1 MNRSPYPTMRDR
13 FDLRAYFVVGPD
25 DTKGRPV
32 ADVVAAAL
40 RGGATFIQLRAKHA
54 DARELTAIAE
64 AIADVIAQAGKADT
78 VAFVI
83 DDRVDAAWQCREL
96 GIKVDGVHIG
106 QDDMAPEQARALL
119 GPDAI
124 IGLSAETLPHI
135 EAANALPDGTIDYIG
150 AGPLHYTATKPD
162 AAAVEADGTKHA
174 LGIAGAQLL
183 CEASRY
189 PVVVGGGV
197 HADDVPALART
208 AAAGWFVVSAIAAA
222 DDPERATR
230 ELVQAWA
237 AVRGDARHGVAT
249 SAASHPQSDVAAPPQ
264 CGAAMFDVKQP
275 HGLPPVLTV
284 AGSDSSGG
292 AGIQADLKTML
303 SNGVFG
309 MSAITSLTA
318 QNTTGVRAVQNADPA
333 ILADQIDAVF
343 EDIPPMAVKIG
354 MVSSAALIETI
365 ADRLTA
371 HQARNIVLDPVMVAT
386 SGAKLIDDD
395 AVAALTSKLFPLAT
409 VITPNM
415 PETEALLEQALQER
429 SSANDAPAARLL
441 SEGIRA
447 EADMETAARTL
458 AEHFG
463 CAVLVKGG
471 HGVKDANDVL
481 VEPDGAVTWF
491 TSPRIDN
498 PNTHGTGCTLS
509 SAIASHL
516 ALGETLPQ
524 AVRSAK
530 EYLTGALAEQLDLG
544 HGAGPMDHAWRWR

>member
-1 MNRSPYPTMRDR
+1 MNRFPYPTMREC

-32 ADVVAAAL
+32 TDVVAAAL
-40 RGGATFIQLRAKHA
+40 RGGATFVQLRAKHA
-54 DARELTAIAE
+54 DARELTDMARAIAN
-64 AIADVIAQAGKADT
+64 VIDSAGKADT

-83 DDRVDAAWQCREL
+83 DDRADVAWQCRQL
-96 GIKVDGVHIG
+96 GIKIDGVHIG
-106 QDDMAPEQARALL
+106 QDDMMPEQARAML

-124 IGLSAETLPHI
+124 IGLSAETLQHI
-135 EAANALPDGTIDYIG
+135 ATANALPDGVVDYIG
-150 AGPLHYTATKPD
+150 AGPLHYTATKPE

-174 LGIAGAQLL
+174 LGIAGAQSL
-183 CEASRY
+183 CDASRY

-197 HADDVPALART
+197 HTDDIPALART
-208 AAAGWFVVSAIAAA
+208 TAAGWFVVSAIAAA
-222 DDPERATR
+222 DDPESATR
-230 ELVQAWA
+230 QLISAWTA
-237 AVRGDARHGVAT
+237 IRGEQRHGY
-249 SAASHPQSDVAAPPQ
+249 AAAGIAAPTASSSIP
-264 CGAAMFDVKQP
+264 FLPHWRTKQP

-292 AGIQADLKTML
+292 AGIQADLKTMMA
-303 SNGVFG
+303 NGVFG

-318 QNTTGVRAVQNADPA
+318 QNTTGVRDVQNAEPRV
-333 ILADQIDAVF
+333 LAEQVDAVF

-354 MVSSAALIETI
+354 MVSSADLIETI
-365 ADRLTA
+365 AERLSA

-415 PETEALLEQALQER
+415 PETEALLEQTLQER
-429 SSANDAPAARLL
+429 SSADDAPAARLL
-441 SEGIRA
+441 SAGIRT
-447 EADMETAARTL
+447 EADMEMAGRTL

-481 VEPDGAVTWF
+481 VEPDGTATWF

-530 EYLTGALAEQLDLG
+530 EYMTGALAEQLDLG

>member
-1 MNRSPYPTMRDR
+1 MNRFPYPTMREC

-32 ADVVAAAL
+32 TDVVAAAL
-40 RGGATFIQLRAKHA
+40 RGGATFVQLRAKHA
-54 DARELTAIAE
+54 DARELTDMARAIAN
-64 AIADVIAQAGKADT
+64 VIDSAGKADT

-83 DDRVDAAWQCREL
+83 DDRTDVAWQCRHL

-106 QDDMAPEQARALL
+106 QDDMMPEQTRAML

-124 IGLSAETLPHI
+124 IGLSAETLQHI
-135 EAANALPDGTIDYIG
+135 ATANALPDGVIDYIG
-150 AGPLHYTATKPD
+150 AGPLHYTATKPE

-174 LGIAGAQLL
+174 LGIAGAQSL
-183 CEASRY
+183 CDASRY

-197 HADDVPALART
+197 HTDDIPALART
-208 AAAGWFVVSAIAAA
+208 TAAGWFVVSAIAAA
-222 DDPERATR
+222 DDPESATR
-230 ELVQAWA
+230 QLISAWT
-237 AVRGDARHGVAT
+237 AVRGEQRHGY
-249 SAASHPQSDVAAPPQ
+249 AAAGIAAPTASSSIP
-264 CGAAMFDVKQP
+264 FLPHWRTKQP

-292 AGIQADLKTML
+292 AGIQADLKTMMA
-303 SNGVFG
+303 NGVFG

-318 QNTTGVRAVQNADPA
+318 QNTTGVRDVQNAEPRV
-333 ILADQIDAVF
+333 LAEQIDAVF

-354 MVSSAALIETI
+354 MVSSADLIETI
-365 ADRLTA
+365 AERLSA

-415 PETEALLEQALQER
+415 PETEALLEQALQEH
-429 SSANDAPAARLL
+429 SSADDDPAARLL
-441 SEGIRA
+441 SAGIRT

-481 VEPDGAVTWF
+481 VEPDGTATWF

-530 EYLTGALAEQLDLG
+530 DYLTGALAEQLDLG
-544 HGAGPMDHAWRWR
+544 HGSGPMDHAWRWR

>member
-1 MNRSPYPTMRDR
+1 MNRFPYPTMREC

-25 DTKGRPV
+25 DTKDRPV
-32 ADVVAAAL
+32 TDVVAAAL
-40 RGGATFIQLRAKHA
+40 RGGATFVQLRAKHA
-54 DARELTAIAE
+54 DARELTDMARAIAN
-64 AIADVIAQAGKADT
+64 VIDSAGKADT

-83 DDRVDAAWQCREL
+83 DDRTDVAWQCRHL

-106 QDDMAPEQARALL
+106 QDDMMPEQTRAML

-124 IGLSAETLPHI
+124 IGLSAETLQHI
-135 EAANALPDGTIDYIG
+135 ATANALPDGVIDYIG
-150 AGPLHYTATKPD
+150 AGPLHYTATKPE

-174 LGIAGAQLL
+174 LGIAGAQSL
-183 CEASRY
+183 CDASRY

-197 HADDVPALART
+197 HTDDIPALART
-208 AAAGWFVVSAIAAA
+208 TAAGWFVVSAIAAA
-222 DDPERATR
+222 NDPESATR
-230 ELVQAWA
+230 QLISVWA
-237 AVRGDARHGVAT
+237 AIRGEQRHGY
-249 SAASHPQSDVAAPPQ
+249 AAAGIAAPTASSSIP
-264 CGAAMFDVKQP
+264 FLPHWRTKQP

-292 AGIQADLKTML
+292 AGIQADLKTMMA
-303 SNGVFG
+303 NGVFG

-318 QNTTGVRAVQNADPA
+318 QNTTGVRDVQNAEPRV
-333 ILADQIDAVF
+333 LAEQIDAVF

-354 MVSSAALIETI
+354 MVSSADLIETI
-365 ADRLTA
+365 AERLSA

-395 AVAALTSKLFPLAT
+395 AVAALTTRLFPLAT

-415 PETEALLEQALQER
+415 PETEALLEQALQEH
-429 SSANDAPAARLL
+429 SSADDDPAARLL
-441 SEGIRA
+441 SAGIRT

-481 VEPDGAVTWF
+481 VEPDGTATWF

-530 EYLTGALAEQLDLG
+530 DYLTGALAEQLDLG

>member
-1 MNRSPYPTMRDR
+1 MNRFPYPTMRDR

-54 DARELTAIAE
+54 DARDLTAMAESIA
-64 AIADVIAQAGKADT
+64 AVIAQAGKADT

-106 QDDMAPEQARALL
+106 QDDMMPEQARAML

-124 IGLSAETLPHI
+124 IGLSAEILPHI
-135 EAANALPDGTIDYIG
+135 KTANALPDGTIDYIG

-208 AAAGWFVVSAIAAA
+208 AADGWFVVSAIAAA

-230 ELVQAWA
+230 ELLQAWI
-237 AVRGDARHGVAT
+237 AVRGDARHGVAA
-249 SAASHPQSDVAAPPQ
+249 SAASHLQSDAAAPPQ

-303 SNGVFG
+303 ANGVFG

-318 QNTTGVRAVQNADPA
+318 QNTTGVRAVQNADPS

-395 AVAALTSKLFPLAT
+395 AVAALTTRLFPLAT

-429 SSANDAPAARLL
+429 SSANDDPAARLL

-481 VEPDGAVTWF
+481 VEPDGTATWF

-530 EYLTGALAEQLDLG
+530 DYLTGALAEQLDLG
-544 HGAGPMDHAWRWR
+544 HGSGPMDHAWRWH

>member
-1 MNRSPYPTMRDR
+1 MNRFPYPTMREC

-32 ADVVAAAL
+32 TDVVAAAL
-40 RGGATFIQLRAKHA
+40 RGGATFVQLRAKHA
-54 DARELTAIAE
+54 DARELTDMARAIAN
-64 AIADVIAQAGKADT
+64 VIDSAGKADT

-83 DDRVDAAWQCREL
+83 DDRTDVAWQCRQL
-96 GIKVDGVHIG
+96 GIKIDGVHIG
-106 QDDMAPEQARALL
+106 QDDMMPEQARAML

-124 IGLSAETLPHI
+124 IGLSAETLQHI
-135 EAANALPDGTIDYIG
+135 ATANALPDGVVDYIG
-150 AGPLHYTATKPD
+150 AGPLHYTATKPE
-162 AAAVEADGTKHA
+162 AAAVESDGTKHA
-174 LGIAGAQLL
+174 LGIAGAQSL
-183 CEASRY
+183 CDASRY

-197 HADDVPALART
+197 HTDDIPALART
-208 AAAGWFVVSAIAAA
+208 TAAGWFVVSAIAAA
-222 DDPERATR
+222 DDPESATR
-230 ELVQAWA
+230 QLISAWTA
-237 AVRGDARHGVAT
+237 IRGEQRHGY
-249 SAASHPQSDVAAPPQ
+249 AAAGIAAPTASSSIP
-264 CGAAMFDVKQP
+264 FLPHWRTKQP

-292 AGIQADLKTML
+292 AGIQADLKTMMA
-303 SNGVFG
+303 NGVFG

-318 QNTTGVRAVQNADPA
+318 QNTTGVRDVQNAEPRV
-333 ILADQIDAVF
+333 LAEQVDAVF

-354 MVSSAALIETI
+354 MVSSADLIETI
-365 ADRLTA
+365 AERLSA

-429 SSANDAPAARLL
+429 SSADDAPAARLL
-441 SEGIRA
+441 SAGIRT
-447 EADMETAARTL
+447 EADMEMAGRTL

-481 VEPDGAVTWF
+481 VEPDGTATWF

-530 EYLTGALAEQLDLG
+530 DYLTGALAEQLDLG
-544 HGAGPMDHAWRWR
+544 RGSGPMDHAWRWR

>member
-32 ADVVAAAL
+32 ADVVATAL

-54 DARELTAIAE
+54 DARDLTAMAE
-64 AIADVIAQAGKADT
+64 AIAAVIAQAGKADT

-106 QDDMAPEQARALL
+106 QDDMAPGQARALL

-135 EAANALPDGTIDYIG
+135 EAANALPSGTIDYIG

-208 AAAGWFVVSAIAAA
+208 AADGWFVVSAIAAA

-230 ELVQAWA
+230 ELVQAWT
-237 AVRGDARHGVAT
+237 AVRGAARHGVAA

-264 CGAAMFDVKQP
+264 CGAAMFDVEQP

-303 SNGVFG
+303 ANGVFG

-318 QNTTGVRAVQNADPA
+318 QNTTGVRAVQNADPS

-395 AVAALTSKLFPLAT
+395 AVAALTTRLFPLAT

-415 PETEALLEQALQER
+415 PETEALLAQAMQER
-429 SSANDAPAARLL
+429 TSEDDTESARLL
-441 SEGIRA
+441 SEGIRT
-447 EADMETAARTL
+447 EADMETAGRTL
-458 AEHFG
+458 AKHFG

-471 HGVKDANDVL
+471 HGIKDANDVL
-481 VEPDGAVTWF
+481 VEPDGTATWF

>member
-1 MNRSPYPTMRDR
+1 MNRFPYPTMREC

-32 ADVVAAAL
+32 TDVVAAAL
-40 RGGATFIQLRAKHA
+40 RGGATFVQLRAKHA
-54 DARELTAIAE
+54 DARELTDMARAIAN
-64 AIADVIAQAGKADT
+64 VIDSAGKADT

-83 DDRVDAAWQCREL
+83 DDRTDVAWQCRQL
-96 GIKVDGVHIG
+96 GIKIDGVHIG
-106 QDDMAPEQARALL
+106 QDDMMPEQARAML

-124 IGLSAETLPHI
+124 IGLSAETLQHI
-135 EAANALPDGTIDYIG
+135 ATANALPDGVVDYIG
-150 AGPLHYTATKPD
+150 AGPLHYTATKPE

-174 LGIAGAQLL
+174 LGIAGAQSL
-183 CEASRY
+183 CDASRY

-197 HADDVPALART
+197 HTDDIPALART
-208 AAAGWFVVSAIAAA
+208 TAAGWFVVSAIAAA
-222 DDPERATR
+222 DDPESATR
-230 ELVQAWA
+230 QLISAWTA
-237 AVRGDARHGVAT
+237 IRGEQRHGY
-249 SAASHPQSDVAAPPQ
+249 AAAGIAAPTASSSIP
-264 CGAAMFDVKQP
+264 FLSHWRTKQP

-292 AGIQADLKTML
+292 AGIQADLKTMMA
-303 SNGVFG
+303 NGVFG

-318 QNTTGVRAVQNADPA
+318 QNTTGVRDVQNAEPRV
-333 ILADQIDAVF
+333 LAEQVDAVF

-354 MVSSAALIETI
+354 MVSSADLIETI
-365 ADRLTA
+365 AERLSA

-429 SSANDAPAARLL
+429 SSADDAPAARLL
-441 SEGIRA
+441 SAGIRT
-447 EADMETAARTL
+447 EADMEMAGRTL

-481 VEPDGAVTWF
+481 VEPDGTATWF

-530 EYLTGALAEQLDLG
+530 DYLTGALAEQLDLG
-544 HGAGPMDHAWRWR
+544 HGSGPMDHAWRWR